1 MGLKSDI
8 SIYKFKNKIKNVELS
23 VEDIIGVISWS
34 LLNEKNRKIPEILK
48 DKIGKPDLETGS
60 IHKYL
65 SEDPKSKFKA
75 IYIYTTNIKIEIED
89 FFNIEKS

>member
-23 VEDIIGVISWS
+23 VEEIIGVISWS
-34 LLNEKNRKIPEILK
+34 LLDEKNRNIPEILK
-48 DKIGKPDLETGS
+48 DKIGKRDLEMDS

-65 SEDPKSKFKA
+65 SEDPESKFKA
-75 IYIYTTNIKIEIED
+75 IYIYN
-89 FFNIEKS
+89 